1 MEKLAKECYA
11 YPELDMYPIHTKQA
25 ATESIKLF
33 QTQQHNFMPAVRSKI
48 AARLETAADFH
59 QIGLEKQA
67 YAQPQLI
74 DMPVGAASVA
84 FSVPKSLEQ
93 AKQLAMHITKLA
105 GLGNTL
111 SDLRDAAR
119 VGITV
124 ISDTADANNWH
135 DDLFLGSEVRAL
147 MKMAGLGVGDK
158 ETVADEFRKRAFLIA
173 CSPRERKQLMDVAR
187 SIENMDDSDFMK
199 KASLDT
205 FCDTLDAIDTQFGLK
220 HQYGHSIQDPKQAC
234 YAQDVFDLHKQAADR
249 LYIPSTDTILSKQA
263 LMEQKQAA
271 QAYFSHFHNQNI
283 ENQAQLMEKVAS
295 LDEKEVNHFIGY
307 VEGYTSR

>member
-25 ATESIKLF
+25 AMESIQLF
-33 QTQQHNFMPAVRSKI
+33 QTQQHNFMPAVRAKI
-48 AARLETAADFH
+48 ASRLETAADFH
-59 QIGLEKQA
+59 QLGLEKQA
-67 YAQPQLI
+67 NTQPELI
-74 DMPVGAASVA
+74 DMPVGAASVS
-84 FSVPKSLEQ
+84 FSVPQSLEQ
-93 AKQLAMHITKLA
+93 AKQLAEHITKLA
-105 GLGNTL
+105 GLGNAL

-124 ISDTADANNWH
+124 ISNTAEANNWH

-173 CSPRERKQLMDVAR
+173 CSAGERKQLMDVAK
-187 SIENMDDSDFMK
+187 SIESMDDAVFMK

-205 FCDTLDAIDTQFGLK
+205 FCDTLDAIDTKFGLK
-220 HQYGHSIQDPKQAC
+220 HHYGRSIQDPKQAC

-249 LYIPSTDTILSKQA
+249 LYIPSTDTILSRQA
-263 LMEQKQAA
+263 LVEQKQAA
-271 QAYFSHFHNQNI
+271 QAYFKQYHNQNI

-295 LDEKEVNHFIGY
+295 LDEKQVNHFIGY
-307 VEGYTSR
+307 VEGYTAR